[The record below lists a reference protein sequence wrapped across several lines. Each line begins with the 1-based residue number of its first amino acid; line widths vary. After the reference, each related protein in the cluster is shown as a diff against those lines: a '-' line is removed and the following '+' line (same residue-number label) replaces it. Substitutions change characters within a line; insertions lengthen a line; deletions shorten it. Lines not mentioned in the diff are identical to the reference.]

1 MRGQKASGIARE
13 ELFVVAAFPILADLH
28 AEAAEAGVEETTDRL
43 RVPAAV
49 VGGEQDEVLRGR
61 GFRLVDEET
70 FDELEHEGS
79 VISRLGRRG

>member
-1 MRGQKASGIARE
+1 MRGQKASGI
-13 ELFVVAAFPILADLH
+13 VQT
-28 AEAAEAGVEETTDRL
+28 AEARVEQTADHL

-49 VGGEQDEVLRGR
+49 IGGEQDEVLRGR

-79 VISRLGRRG
+79 EISRLGRRG